1 MKFLKQ
7 ELAVKTGMTL
17 SQIECGAYSVNSNKP
32 QGSNYFAKDDHLVTA
47 ECKILRNGWIFDLQ
61 RVDGTKVVVHAPGV
75 CEVCLERSTAKF
87 VKRAILYVL
96 YVPHRTHPLLS

>member
-75 CEVCLERSTAKF
+75 CEVCLERSTAKLM
-87 VKRAILYVL
+87 KRAILDCIS
-96 YVPHRTHPLLS
+96 HTEHTHC

>member
-1 MKFLKQ
+1 MKQ

-87 VKRAILYVL
+87 VKIYSNTLLYCMSHTEH
-96 YVPHRTHPLLS
+96 PHY